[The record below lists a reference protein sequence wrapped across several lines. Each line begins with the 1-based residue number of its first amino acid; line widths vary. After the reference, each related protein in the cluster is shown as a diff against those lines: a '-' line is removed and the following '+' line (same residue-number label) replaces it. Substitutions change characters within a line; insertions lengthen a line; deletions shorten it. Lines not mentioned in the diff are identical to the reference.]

1 MKTGFI
7 PFLKRTGCYA
17 LGLINI
23 IATPMY
29 LLESGICKTI
39 GLPFDKNSTINEV
52 GDAYLNFVKETPA
65 IFTEYPEEFIGEE
78 IISSVTK
85 YDIYDL
91 EIIYYSNLEIEKNI
105 KNIRHKE
112 INGR

>member
-1 MKTGFI
+1 M
-7 PFLKRTGCYA
+7 
-17 LGLINI
+17 NI

-39 GLPFDKNSTINEV
+39 GLPFDKNSIINKA
-52 GDAYLNFVKETPA
+52 GDVYLGIAKLTPE
-65 IFTEYPEEFIGEE
+65 IFTEYPEELIGEE

-112 INGR
+112 INGC